1 MLPLRYPW
9 FWLAVGWA
17 LVAGVSVGSLVPS
30 DVLMDVSVSDKLL
43 HAGSYFVLMI
53 WFAGAYEARRHVLIA
68 LVLVAAG
75 TGLDLVQNL
84 TATRTFSVFDVFAN
98 AVGVAVGLVLAWLGL
113 GGWCLRFERFWFA

>member
-17 LVAGVSVGSLVPS
+17 LAAGVSVGSLMPG
-30 DVLMDVSVSDKLL
+30 DLLVSVSTFDKLL

-53 WFAGAYEARRHVLIA
+53 WFAGAYEARRHVPIA

-75 TGLDLVQNL
+75 TGLDLAQNF
-84 TATRTFSVFDVFAN
+84 TETRTFSIFDVFAN
-98 AVGVAVGLVLAWLGL
+98 SVGVAVGLVLAWLGL

>member
-17 LVAGVSVGSLVPS
+17 LAAGVSVGSLIPGDMVA
-30 DVLMDVSVSDKLL
+30 SVSTYDKLV
-43 HAGSYFVLMI
+43 HAGSYFILMI
-53 WFAGAYEARRHVLIA
+53 WFAGAYEARRHVFIA
-68 LVLVAAG
+68 LLLVAAG

-98 AVGVAVGLVLAWLGL
+98 CVGVAVGLVLAWLGF
-113 GGWCLRFERFWFA
+113 GGWCLRVERFLFA